1 VEPSPA
7 PVPLTSGQSVTAVA
21 FTMAEHD
28 ELVRFRRKLRRKAVW
43 VLVNAEH
50 PECPESVEVYLPYQV
65 PGQAAPLL
73 ILWRSEAGVWL
84 VDKDIG
90 PVEGPAPLGEALEI
104 VEAILKTEMLK
115 AIRAIPVATCP
126 RFNPP
131 TLGAKITRPHN

>member
-1 VEPSPA
+1 
-7 PVPLTSGQSVTAVA
+7 
-21 FTMAEHD
+21 MAEHD
-28 ELVRFRRKLRRKAVW
+28 DLVRFRRKLRRKAVW

-90 PVEGPAPLGEALEI
+90 PVEGPAPLYTRGH
-104 VEAILKTEMLK
+104 M
-115 AIRAIPVATCP
+115 PS
-126 RFNPP
+126 FQP
-131 TLGAKITRPHN
+131 TDTGREDHPTAQLAVRRYVLYLQSIDLRC